1 MKKILLLIFPMAIA
15 FTAHAQVEF
24 GIKAGY
30 NHSNFIYSGSGL
42 GDIGSRINFNAGI
55 FASIPF
61 SKHFFLQPELE
72 YSGQG
77 IGATDSIAENIYNN
91 YLNVPVLIKYQ
102 HQSGLFAESGPQL
115 GFLLSSQLETA
126 PMYTDSKNST
136 KSTDFSWV
144 FGLGYKIPSVNLGI
158 DFRYN
163 LGLTNVAKNN
173 YYQGSAKNA
182 VFQLDLFYQFK
193 QM

>member
-1 MKKILLLIFPMAIA
+1 MKKLFLLIFSTALV
-15 FTAHAQVEF
+15 FTTHAQVEF
-24 GIKAGY
+24 GLKAGY
-30 NHSNFIYSGSGL
+30 THSNFIYSGSGL
-42 GDIGSRINFNAGI
+42 GDIGSRTNFNAGI

-61 SKHFFLQPELE
+61 SKHFFLQPELV

-77 IGATDSIAENIYNN
+77 IGATDSIPENIYNN

-102 HQSGLFAESGPQL
+102 HQSGLFAESGPQV
-115 GFLLSSQLETA
+115 GFLLNSELETA
-126 PMYTDSKNST
+126 SMIDSKSST

-144 FGLGYKIPSVNLGI
+144 FGLGYKIPTVNLGV
-158 DFRYN
+158 DLRYN
-163 LGLTNVAKNN
+163 LGLTNIAKNN